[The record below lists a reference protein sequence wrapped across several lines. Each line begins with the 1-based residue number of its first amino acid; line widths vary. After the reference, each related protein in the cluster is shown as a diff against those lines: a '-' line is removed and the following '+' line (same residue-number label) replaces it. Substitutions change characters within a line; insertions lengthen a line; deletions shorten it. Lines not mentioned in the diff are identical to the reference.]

1 MILSK
6 MIPAIKKLIFDLAD
20 NLLLIINNS
29 LFENIDELIDTL
41 PIKTNNEKVISNFI
55 KKKISIKNSLDTFE
69 IFNKIR
75 DNIYSILI
83 FYQNILNDLGL
94 MTVLLDFYY
103 KNLNF
108 IDDKDEKQQII
119 QKLHNEYN
127 EISNKI
133 MIS

>member
-1 MILSK
+1 
-6 MIPAIKKLIFDLAD
+6 
-20 NLLLIINNS
+20 
-29 LFENIDELIDTL
+29 
-41 PIKTNNEKVISNFI
+41 
-55 KKKISIKNSLDTFE
+55 
-69 IFNKIR
+69 
-75 DNIYSILI
+75 
-83 FYQNILNDLGL
+83 

>member
-1 MILSK
+1 

-83 FYQNILNDLGL
+83 FY
-94 MTVLLDFYY
+94 
-103 KNLNF
+103 
-108 IDDKDEKQQII
+108 
-119 QKLHNEYN
+119 
-127 EISNKI
+127 
-133 MIS
+133 

>member
-83 FYQNILNDLGL
+83 FY
-94 MTVLLDFYY
+94 
-103 KNLNF
+103 
-108 IDDKDEKQQII
+108 
-119 QKLHNEYN
+119 
-127 EISNKI
+127 
-133 MIS
+133 